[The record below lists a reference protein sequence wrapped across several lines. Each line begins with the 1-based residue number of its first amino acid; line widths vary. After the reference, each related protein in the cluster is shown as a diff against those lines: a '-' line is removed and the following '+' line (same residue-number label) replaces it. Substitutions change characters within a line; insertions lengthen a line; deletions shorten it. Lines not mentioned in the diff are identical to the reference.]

1 MSMTD
6 DTEKQTSI
14 RPSAAGSTIE
24 FFLDPDTRR
33 AIDEHADANGET
45 RGDVIRRFI
54 GIGLEREDLRPTG

>member
-1 MSMTD
+1 MTND
-6 DTEKQTSI
+6 ETKRPASI

-33 AIDEHADANGET
+33 EIDERAAARGET

-54 GIGLEREDLRPTG
+54 GIGLERDDLRPTG